1 MDPEKVEQL
10 TNFLIDFLEYIRAS
24 QGDQLSNK
32 KVGSIVLQISQLF
45 RCIQPAPLLYSNKK
59 YSPFPDYSGFF
70 YQMDVELRPL

>member
-45 RCIQPAPLLYSNKK
+45 RCIQPAPLLCT
-59 YSPFPDYSGFF
+59 
-70 YQMDVELRPL
+70 